1 MGTLFGTILSFLV
14 VFGVLVFIHEFGH
27 FFTAK
32 LVGIRVETFSFGYGK
47 RLFGIRRK
55 ETDYRVSLFPL
66 GGYVKFLGEGEFF
79 SEGGKVSLPPD
90 HFLAKNRWERF
101 LVMVMG
107 SVMNI
112 LLAVLIFTIINMVGV
127 TVPAYQ
133 DEAPVIGYIDPGS
146 PAEKAGF
153 LLDDEILRVDKEE
166 VRTWNDV
173 EVAVGSKPDR
183 MIAVEIRR
191 GGEPLEI
198 QFRTE
203 KRTSYALGYAGFTGR
218 FLTQIR
224 SVNPGSPAEK
234 AGLRQGDI
242 VLSVDGRPIYHYQ
255 FVDFLEKHPNQE
267 LEFALNRQG
276 QTVTLRIT
284 PRLQGKVGKIGAYTE
299 AQSVEKKYGVIKAFV
314 QSVRENVKNTFLII
328 RFIRDLILR
337 RAPTQ
342 QLGGPLEIARVSYMA
357 WQMGFLALLSWIGLI
372 SLQLGVINLFPI
384 PVFDGGQIFVLALEA
399 LFRRDFSPKVRQVWM
414 QIGFVIFIFLIV
426 FIILNDIVKRL
437 PNGWDSL
444 IPW

>member
-1 MGTLFGTILSFLV
+1 
-14 VFGVLVFIHEFGH
+14 
-27 FFTAK
+27 
-32 LVGIRVETFSFGYGK
+32 
-47 RLFGIRRK
+47 
-55 ETDYRVSLFPL
+55 
-66 GGYVKFLGEGEFF
+66 
-79 SEGGKVSLPPD
+79 
-90 HFLAKNRWERF
+90 
-101 LVMVMG
+101 
-107 SVMNI
+107 VMNI
-112 LLAVLIFTIINMVGV
+112 LLAVLIFTIINLVGV
-127 TVPAYQ
+127 TVAAYQ
-133 DEAPVIGYIDPGS
+133 DETPVIGYIEPGS

-153 LLDDEILRVDKEE
+153 QLDDEILSVENE
-166 VRTWNDV
+166 QVRTWSDV

-183 MIAVEIRR
+183 LITVAIRR
-191 GGEPLEI
+191 GGEAREI

-224 SVNPGSPAEK
+224 SVVPGSPAEK

-242 VLSVDGRPIYHYQ
+242 VLSIDGRPIYHFQ
-255 FVDFLEKHPNQE
+255 FVEFLEKNPNRE
-267 LEFALNRQG
+267 LEFVVNRQG
-276 QTVTLRIT
+276 QTFSLRVT
-284 PRLQGKVGKIGAYTE
+284 PKLQGKVGKIGAYTE
-299 AQSVEKKYGVIKAFV
+299 AETVEKKYGFIGAVV
-314 QSVRENVKNTFLII
+314 QSVSENVKNTFLIV

-357 WQMGFLALLSWIGLI
+357 WQMGFFALLSWIGLI

-399 LFRRDFSPKVRQVWM
+399 LFRRDFSPKVRQIWM

-426 FIILNDIVKRL
+426 FIILNDIAKRL
-437 PNGWDSL
+437 PNGWESL

>member
-14 VFGVLVFIHEFGH
+14 VFGILVFIHEFGH

-47 RLFGIRRK
+47 RLFGVRGK
-55 ETDYRVSLFPL
+55 ETDYRVSLIPM

-79 SEGGKVSLPPD
+79 ADGGKMNLPPD
-90 HFLAKNRWERF
+90 HFLAKTRWQRF
-101 LVMVMG
+101 MVMVMG
-107 SVMNI
+107 SLMNI
-112 LLAVLIFTIINMVGV
+112 FLAVLIFSVINMVGV
-127 TVPAYQ
+127 SVPAYQ
-133 DEAPVIGYIDPGS
+133 DETPVIGYIDPGS

-153 LLDDEILRVDKEE
+153 QLEDEILRVDKEE
-166 VRTWNDV
+166 VQTWNDV

-183 MIAVEIRR
+183 VIPIEIRR
-191 GGEPLEI
+191 GGETREI
-198 QFRTE
+198 QLRTE

-218 FLTQIR
+218 FLPQIR

-234 AGLRQGDI
+234 AGLRGGDI
-242 VLSVDGRPIYHYQ
+242 VLSVDGRPIYYYQ
-255 FVDFLEKHPNQE
+255 FVDFLEKNPNRE
-267 LEFALNRQG
+267 LEFAVNRQG
-276 QTVTLRIT
+276 QTLSLRVT

-299 AQSVEKKYGVIKAFV
+299 AQTIEKKYGLFKAVV
-314 QSVRENVKNTFLII
+314 QSVKENVKNTFLIV
-328 RFIRDLILR
+328 RFIRDLIIR

-357 WQMGFLALLSWIGLI
+357 WQMGFFALLSWIGLI

-399 LFRRDFSPKVRQVWM
+399 LLRRDFSPKVRQIWM
-414 QIGFVIFIFLIV
+414 QIGFVIFVFLIV
-426 FIILNDIVKRL
+426 FVILNDIVKRL
-437 PNGWDSL
+437 PNGWGSL

>member
-1 MGTLFGTILSFLV
+1 MGTVFGTILSFLV

-47 RLFGIRRK
+47 RLFGVRRK
-55 ETDYRVSLFPL
+55 GTDYRVSLFPL
-66 GGYVKFLGEGEFF
+66 GGYVKFLGEGELF
-79 SEGGKVSLPPD
+79 SEGGKVTLPPD
-90 HFLAKNRWERF
+90 HFLAKTRWERF

-112 LLAVLIFTIINMVGV
+112 FLAVFILAIVNMVGV

-133 DEAPVIGYIDPGS
+133 DEKPVIGYIEPGS
-146 PAEKAGF
+146 PAGKAGF
-153 LLDDEILRVDKEE
+153 RLDDEIQSVDGEK
-166 VRTWNDV
+166 VQTWGDV
-173 EVAVGSKPDR
+173 ELAVGSKPDR
-183 MIAVEIRR
+183 LITVSIRRADEVQEIR
-191 GGEPLEI
+191 
-198 QFRTE
+198 FRTE
-203 KRTSYALGYAGFTGR
+203 KRTRYALGYAGFMGK

-224 SVNPGSPAEK
+224 SVTPGSPAEK
-234 AGLRQGDI
+234 AGLRPGDI
-242 VLSVDGRPIYHYQ
+242 ILSADGRPIYFFQ
-255 FVDFLEKHPNQE
+255 FIEYLEKNPNRE
-267 LEFALNRQG
+267 LEFMVDRQG
-276 QTVTLRIT
+276 ETVRVRVT
-284 PRLQGKVGKIGAYTE
+284 PRLEGKVGKIGVGPD
-299 AQSVEKKYGVIKAFV
+299 AQSVEKKYGFIGAFA
-314 QSVRENVKNTFLII
+314 QSVRDNTRNAFLII
-328 RFIRDLILR
+328 RFVRDLILR

-357 WQMGFLALLSWIGLI
+357 WQMGFLAMLGWIGLI

-399 LFRRDFSPKVRQVWM
+399 LFRRDFSPRVRQVWM

-426 FIILNDIVKRL
+426 FIILNDIAKRM
-437 PNGWDSL
+437 PNGWESL